1 MMSRFVKLAILI
13 GVCQFIGIACSVA
26 DESEQQGKVVTTTAK
41 SGKQYYHLAYTINAD
56 NMVKI
61 DQLTKQ
67 QFDEAGGQFEVFL
80 NKQKFPI
87 SAPKCKSNIILRMP
101 WSDESNHA
109 LEAKYALY
117 QQLTAQKPG
126 AAGKG
131 VTVYIE
137 LNPYVKKQGDAFSL
151 TQCNVFF
158 RHNNNGEYLP
168 KLD

>member
-1 MMSRFVKLAILI
+1 MSLRFLKVAILI
-13 GVCQFIGIACSVA
+13 GVSQFIGIGCGVA
-26 DESEQQGKVVTTTAK
+26 DEPGKQGEVVTSTSK
-41 SGKQYYHLAYTINAD
+41 SGKQFYHLAYKITAD

-67 QFDEAGGQFEVFL
+67 QFYDAGGQFEVFL
-80 NKQKFPI
+80 NKQKFPV

-101 WSDESNHA
+101 WSEEANHA
-109 LEAKYALY
+109 IDTKYALY
-117 QQLTAQKPG
+117 QQLTAIKPG
-126 AAGKG
+126 NPDG

-137 LNPYVKKQGDAFSL
+137 LNPYVKKDGDAFAL

-158 RHNNNGEYLP
+158 RHNNGDYLP